1 MLILGNAL
9 VLLSDQVGAGRDAG
23 KEINL
28 VTERLIKQND
38 CIGSIELVQ
47 FTVTADADGQG
58 FITLPDRYTAIRGA
72 AETTISGSFCRVP
85 LRIRN
90 ETYEYAVG
98 NLGMLKGSDAMRGI
112 IPIPMAEGD
121 TSRRYKVPVC
131 PTVGSLAYFT
141 CICKRAFQFLE
152 DDDDVLPCWNVS
164 AIEKGINA
172 RKKMYSED
180 YARESQLWNEANTL
194 LAEENDNAT
203 GSEALGKVQI
213 DDDWEVGCLGGGEGW
228 GGYGGGRGSGW
239 GY

>member
-1 MLILGNAL
+1 MLTLGNAL

-28 VTERLIKQND
+28 VCERLIKAND

-47 FTVTADADGQG
+47 FTATSDSDGQG
-58 FITLPDRYTAIRGA
+58 FITLPVRYAAIRGA
-72 AETTISGSFCRVP
+72 AETTISDSFCRMP

-90 ETYEYAVG
+90 SDYEYAVG
-98 NLGMLKGSDAMRGI
+98 NLGMLKGSDPLRGI

-121 TSRRYKVPVC
+121 TQRRYKVPVC

-141 CICKRAFQFLE
+141 CICKRAFIFME
-152 DDDDVLPCWNVS
+152 DDDDVLPVQNVA

-172 RKKMYSED
+172 RKKAYAED
-180 YARESQLWNEANTL
+180 YAREAQLWNEATMRL
-194 LAEENDNAT
+194 SEENDNST
-203 GSEALGKVQI
+203 GSEALGKIQV
-213 DDDWEVGCLGGGEGW
+213 DDDFLVGDLGGAEGW
-228 GGYGGGRGSGW
+228 GGYGGSWYG

>member
-1 MLILGNAL
+1 MLTLGDCL
-9 VLLSDQVGAGRDAG
+9 ELLSDQVGAGRDPG

-47 FTVTADADGQG
+47 FTVTADSDGQG
-58 FITLPDRYTAIRGA
+58 FITLPDRYAAIRGA
-72 AETTISGSFCRVP
+72 AETTIAGSFCRVP

-121 TSRRYKVPVC
+121 TQRKYKVPVC

-141 CICKRAFQFLE
+141 CICKRAFLFLE
-152 DDDDVLPCWNVS
+152 NDDDVLPCWNVS

-172 RKKMYSED
+172 RKKMYAED
-180 YARESQLWNEANTL
+180 YARESQLWDEATRL
-194 LAEENDNAT
+194 LSEENDNAT
-203 GSEALGKVQI
+203 GSEALGKVQV
-213 DDDWEVGCLGGGEGW
+213 DDDWEIGRLGDSEYS
-228 GGYGGGRGSGW
+228 YGGFGW
-239 GY
+239 YG

>member
-1 MLILGNAL
+1 MLTLGQAL
-9 VLLSDQVGAGRDAG
+9 ELLSDQVGAGRDPG

-47 FTVTADADGQG
+47 FTVTTDSDGQG
-58 FITLPDRYTAIRGA
+58 FITLVDRYAAIRGA
-72 AETTISGSFCRVP
+72 AETTIANSFCRVP

-112 IPIPMAEGD
+112 IPIPMAQGD
-121 TSRRYKVPVC
+121 TQRKYKVPAC

-152 DDDDVLPCWNVS
+152 NDDDALPCWNVS

-172 RKKMYSED
+172 RKKMYAED
-180 YARESQLWNEANTL
+180 YARESQLWDEATRL
-194 LAEENDNAT
+194 LSEENDNAT
-203 GSEALGKVQI
+203 GSEALGKIQI
-213 DDDWEVGCLGGGEGW
+213 DDDWEMSRLGDGEGW
-228 GGYGGGRGSGW
+228 GGYGWYGG
-239 GY
+239 Y